1 MQQYFATVKK
11 DKNLY
16 LDKDDL
22 NHIKNVM
29 RMKENNEI
37 IVVYEDMSYICSL
50 NSDFLSC
57 TIKDVFKSE
66 EDNTSFIVYMPLLCE
81 EKMSFI
87 FQHGTELGITE
98 FVVVMYNNCKYKLK
112 SSDFDKK
119 LKRWSKIVKEASEQ
133 SYRIYKPIIEKIIT
147 VKDIKDSSDVK
158 LVCSLDKVNVNKVN
172 NVLTSKNSS
181 DTMSISF
188 GPEGG
193 LSEKEEDILVSK
205 GFKKVS
211 LGNTV
216 LRTETVPLFI
226 ASIRS
231 YLNGCE

>member
-1 MQQYFATVKK
+1 
-11 DKNLY
+11 
-16 LDKDDL
+16 
-22 NHIKNVM
+22 
-29 RMKENNEI
+29 
-37 IVVYEDMSYICSL
+37 
-50 NSDFLSC
+50 
-57 TIKDVFKSE
+57 
-66 EDNTSFIVYMPLLCE
+66 MPLLCE

-87 FQHGTELGITE
+87 LQHGTELGVTE

-133 SYRIYKPIIEKIIT
+133 SYRIYKPTIEKIIT
-147 VKDIKDSSDVK
+147 VKDIKDSSNVK
-158 LVCSLDKVNVNKVN
+158 LVCSLDKKNVNIVN

-226 ASIRS
+226 ASVRS

>member
-147 VKDIKDSSDVK
+147 VKDIKDSSNVK
-158 LVCSLDKVNVNKVN
+158 LVCSLDKANVNKVN

>member
-1 MQQYFATVKK
+1 MQQYFATSRK
-11 DKNLY
+11 DKTLF
-16 LDKDDL
+16 LEKDDF

-29 RMKENNEI
+29 RMKENSEI
-37 IVVYEDMSYICSL
+37 IVVHEDASYICSL

-57 TIKDVFKSE
+57 TIKEVFKNK
-66 EDNTSFIVYMPLLCE
+66 EDNTPFIVYMPLLCE

-87 FQHGTELGITE
+87 LQHGTELGVTE

-112 SSDFDKK
+112 SNDFDKK

-133 SYRIYKPIIEKIIT
+133 SYRIYKPNIEKIIT
-147 VKDIKDSSDVK
+147 VKDIKDSSNVK
-158 LVCSLDKVNVNKVN
+158 LVCSLDKENVNIVN

-181 DTMSISF
+181 GTMSISF

-226 ASIRS
+226 ASVRS

>member
-66 EDNTSFIVYMPLLCE
+66 EDNTPFIVYMPLLCE

-147 VKDIKDSSDVK
+147 VKDIKDSSNVK
-158 LVCSLDKVNVNKVN
+158 LVCSLDKANVNKVN

>member
-1 MQQYFATVKK
+1 MQQYFATSKK
-11 DKNLY
+11 DKVLF

-29 RMKENNEI
+29 RMKEKTEI
-37 IVVYEDMSYICSL
+37 IVVHEDKSYICSL

-57 TIKDVFKSE
+57 TIKEVFKSE
-66 EDNTSFIVYMPLLCE
+66 ENKTPFVVYMPLLCE

-87 FQHGTELGITE
+87 LQHGTELGVTE
-98 FVVVMYNNCKYKLK
+98 FVVVMYNNCKYKLNNK
-112 SSDFDKK
+112 DFDKK

-133 SYRIYKPIIEKIIT
+133 SYRIYKPTIDKIIT
-147 VKDIKDSSDVK
+147 IKDIKDTSNVK
-158 LVCSLDKVNVNKVN
+158 LVCSLDKTNVNKIN
-172 NVLTSKNSS
+172 NVLTTKNSN
-181 DTMSISF
+181 DTISISF

-216 LRTETVPLFI
+216 LRTETVPLFV
-226 ASIRS
+226 ASIRT
-231 YLNGCE
+231 YLNGCK